1 MRPFGDSDDLLTLC
15 AVCSE
20 YLDSQV
26 SKSSLA
32 ESLSCMNRNFNPN
45 LQYLPTAVHIHVEK
59 EMEGAVSSCGACLP
73 GTYISCNHD
82 GMSVGEQPIP
92 QPPPISPNSLVQH
105 QLQSNCC
112 QHRGNNPLP
121 TDNQREIIHHQHHS
135 WQLHPKGW
143 SVRLAP
149 TLPYSVDSRQRF
161 MTTPVSSTRQKA
173 PCARSSDQGK
183 SSERQWLTQYPY

>member
-1 MRPFGDSDDLLTLC
+1 MRPFGDGDDLLTLC

-20 YLDSQV
+20 YLDSHV

-32 ESLSCMNRNFNPN
+32 ESLSCMNRHFNPN

-82 GMSVGEQPIP
+82 GMSVGEQPVP
-92 QPPPISPNSLVQH
+92 QPPISPNSLVQH

-112 QHRGNNPLP
+112 QLTIKGKLSITNIAHGSCTPKAEACVSRLLYP
-121 TDNQREIIHHQHHS
+121 T
-135 WQLHPKGW
+135 
-143 SVRLAP
+143 
-149 TLPYSVDSRQRF
+149 
-161 MTTPVSSTRQKA
+161 VST
-173 PCARSSDQGK
+173 QG
-183 SSERQWLTQYPY
+183 SAS